1 MKKIKVNLS
10 ESEIQYLEGFT
21 ENGTAKAREL
31 KRAFILLGLHKGY
44 SHEVIKDFV
53 KTSSATIWRIKKK
66 YKKSGVKLALKE
78 DQRSGQ
84 PLKYEKK
91 HEAEII
97 ATVCSDAPKG
107 RRRWTLELIK
117 DHVKD
122 KAGLENINRE
132 SIRLILKKTNLNLG

>member
-1 MKKIKVNLS
+1 MKIIEVNLS
-10 ESEIQYLEGFT
+10 QTEIQYLEHFT
-21 ENGTAKAREL
+21 EKGTAKAREI

-44 SHEVIKDFV
+44 PHEVIKDFV

-66 YKKSGVKLALKE
+66 YKKYGVELALKE
-78 DQRSGQ
+78 DERSGQ
-84 PLKYEKK
+84 PLKYKK
-91 HEAEII
+91 KQEAEII

-107 RRRWTLELIK
+107 RRRWTLELIR

-132 SIRLILKKTNLNLG
+132 SIRLILKKTNLNRG

>member
-1 MKKIKVNLS
+1 MKKIDINLS
-10 ESEIQYLEGFT
+10 EKEVQYLEHFT
-21 ENGTAKAREL
+21 EKGTAKAREI

-44 SHEVIKDFV
+44 THEVIINFV
-53 KTSSATIWRIKKK
+53 KTSSATIWRIKRK
-66 YKKSGVKLALKE
+66 YKKAGIKLALKE
-78 DQRSGQ
+78 EKRSGQ
-84 PLKYEKK
+84 PLKYKK
-91 HEAEII
+91 KQEAEII

-107 RRRWTLELIK
+107 RRKWTLELIK